1 MTAQMLPGI
10 LSGHSAPVPGVF
22 LLFTVMPRLRITVY
36 FSAFFLFFLL
46 IFFLSPKAVAAETM
60 HSNISGRNYLLSG
73 IKLRNFYRMIYM
85 SNTDD
90 RKILLQQTPD
100 EMILQYAENRQALF
114 NSAMDKDPSGLLCF
128 SFIYPAEPDNGAV
141 MTFLPAKETM
151 PGLSQA
157 ETDALYTGIFLR
169 LRHTYGDL
177 LDEEEA
183 ETLEKDAILACEIKS
198 ALYQNILQ
206 LSPRDAA
213 GVLRYIWG
221 RDGIF

>member
-1 MTAQMLPGI
+1 
-10 LSGHSAPVPGVF
+10 
-22 LLFTVMPRLRITVY
+22 
-36 FSAFFLFFLL
+36 
-46 IFFLSPKAVAAETM
+46 
-60 HSNISGRNYLLSG
+60 
-73 IKLRNFYRMIYM
+73 
-85 SNTDD
+85 
-90 RKILLQQTPD
+90 
-100 EMILQYAENRQALF
+100 
-114 NSAMDKDPSGLLCF
+114 
-128 SFIYPAEPDNGAV
+128 

-183 ETLEKDAILACEIKS
+183 ETLENDAILACEIKS

>member
-1 MTAQMLPGI
+1 MPETKLEPRAGQPQQQSHGLALRDRRHLAVTGVSRVISCDESAAVLETPLGNLTVGGQELQI
-10 LSGHSAPVPGVF
+10 GELSTQSGQVQ
-22 LLFTVMPRLRITVY
+22 
-36 FSAFFLFFLL
+36 
-46 IFFLSPKAVAAETM
+46 
-60 HSNISGRNYLLSG
+60 ISG
-73 IKLRNFYRMIYM
+73 
-85 SNTDD
+85 
-90 RKILLQQTPD
+90 KI
-100 EMILQYAENRQALF
+100 EYLQYAENRQALF
-114 NSAMDKDPSGLLCF
+114 NSAMDKHPSGLLCF

-198 ALYQNILQ
+198 ALYQSILQ
-206 LSPRDAA
+206 LSPQDAA